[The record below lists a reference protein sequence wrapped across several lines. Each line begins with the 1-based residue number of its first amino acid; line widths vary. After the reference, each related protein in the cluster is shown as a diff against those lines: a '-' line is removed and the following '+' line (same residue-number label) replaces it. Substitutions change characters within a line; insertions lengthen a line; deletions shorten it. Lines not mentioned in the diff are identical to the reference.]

1 MKFKS
6 FRWQDGW
13 PVRAVA
19 LLTTAYSVAITIRPE
34 ILARPCRLTNADGT
48 VPAEVAELTRS
59 IGTRDAAMAAALAV
73 APAGYPMHVLTAA
86 RVLSD
91 GADAAW
97 FARVVP
103 AGQRAKVAGV
113 AAGWAALELLAAV
126 AGHRPA
132 IRSRPAS
139 SDRFS

>member
-1 MKFKS
+1 MKIQN

-13 PVRAVA
+13 PARTVAV
-19 LLTTAYSVAITIRPE
+19 LTTAYSVAITIRPE
-34 ILARPCRLTNADGT
+34 ILAKPCRLADPDGS
-48 VPAEVAELTRS
+48 VPPAVAELTRS

-73 APAGYPMHVLTAA
+73 APAGYPMNVLTAA

-103 AGQRAKVAGV
+103 AGQRAKIAGV
-113 AAGWAALELLAAV
+113 AAGWAALELLVAV
-126 AGHRPA
+126 AGRRRHK
-132 IRSRPAS
+132 
-139 SDRFS
+139 

>member
-1 MKFKS
+1 MKIQN

-13 PVRAVA
+13 PARTVA
-19 LLTTAYSVAITIRPE
+19 IVTTAYSVAITVRPE
-34 ILARPCRLTNADGT
+34 ILAKPCRLTNADGS
-48 VPAEVAELTRS
+48 VPPEVAELTRS
-59 IGTRDAAMAAALAV
+59 IGTRDAAMAAALVV
-73 APAGYPMHVLTAA
+73 APAGYPMNVLTAA

-126 AGHRPA
+126 AGR
-132 IRSRPAS
+132 RRN
-139 SDRFS
+139 R

>member
-1 MKFKS
+1 MKIQY

-13 PVRAVA
+13 PSRAVA
-19 LLTTAYSVAITIRPE
+19 VLTTAYSVAITIRPE
-34 ILARPCRLTNADGT
+34 ILAKPCRRTT
-48 VPAEVAELTRS
+48 PAGRGPPAGAARTRP
-59 IGTRDAAMAAALAV
+59 IGTRDASMAAALAG
-73 APAGYPMHVLTAA
+73 APAGYPMNVLTAA

-126 AGHRPA
+126 ASHR
-132 IRSRPAS
+132 RQK
-139 SDRFS
+139 